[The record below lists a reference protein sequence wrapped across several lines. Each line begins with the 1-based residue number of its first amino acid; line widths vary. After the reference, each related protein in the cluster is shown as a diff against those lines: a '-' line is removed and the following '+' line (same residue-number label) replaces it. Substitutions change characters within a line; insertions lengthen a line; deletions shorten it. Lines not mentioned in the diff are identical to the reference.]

1 MFVVIAKYV
10 GQISVFSKTVVF
22 LKLLKRENFVSVWQS
37 LDSAGRPKVRRSL
50 GQDVH
55 RGRIFP
61 GYQIW
66 KRTSY
71 GQQCSGKRKRLAYL
85 RHSVCTQLM
94 LALVFQLKT
103 DTGIVFTI
111 ASKECVKTIFQLHS
125 AVRA

>member
-55 RGRIFP
+55 RGRTFP
-61 GYQIW
+61 SYQIW

-71 GQQCSGKRKRLAYL
+71 GPGKRKRLAYL

-111 ASKECVKTIFQLHS
+111 ANKKCVRTIFQLHS